1 MTNMVNNMLAR
12 RRRGVCPAQGERG
25 FTLVEMLVAMLMTTI
40 MMGSVVYLF
49 TSFIDD
55 NRYDA
60 FRDDAQA
67 NAQVMID
74 RMSRDIRSAASPSAG
89 SSGLL
94 AKAGSYDIAF
104 EAVNAT
110 PGTAPSGNPA
120 NQMWVRYCLDSNNTL
135 WRQTT
140 TPSSTTSSLPNTSSC
155 PSTSNAWVQESGG
168 TPCCQELN
176 DVTNEIGGDTT
187 RPLFTYG
194 PSGESSLSQ
203 INSVEVNMWVDKN
216 PGHLPG
222 DTELTSGIYLRNELG
237 APTAQFSPVYTIGT
251 NTTDVTLNGSA
262 SSDPNGQAL
271 TFQWYEG
278 AGTSLSCPNPP
289 TSAPSSGQISGAT
302 TQVYDAG
309 SFTNGTQETFAL
321 VVTNTGGLSY
331 CQAQTVTIP

>member
-1 MTNMVNNMLAR
+1 MNWAMDS
-12 RRRGVCPAQGERG
+12 RG

-74 RMSRDIRSAASPSAG
+74 RMSRDIRSAASPTAG

-140 TPSSTTSSLPNTSSC
+140 TPSSTTSSLPSTSSC

-194 PSGESSLSQ
+194 PSSESSLSQ

-237 APTAQFSPVYTIGT
+237 PPQANFTVSYTQISGGA
-251 NTTDVTLNGSA
+251 DVQLDGST
-262 SSDPNGQAL
+262 STDPNGQVL
-271 TFQWYEG
+271 SYVWYNG
-278 AGTSLSCPNPP
+278 VTC
-289 TSAPSSGQISGAT
+289 PSSGGAPTSGAISGAT
-302 TQVYDAG
+302 TQEYDAG
-309 SFTNGTQETFAL
+309 DFPAGNQTFAL
-321 VVTNTGGLSY
+321 VVTNTGGLSN
-331 CQAQTVTIP
+331 CASQSVTVP